1 MLKAEGRLLGAG
13 SFSAF
18 VPQTAIDSS
27 ERRRNIYSIT
37 IGRLVESVGP
47 TYLRKGGWHGCREW
61 RKCQLWKKPELLVA
75 YPKFPGEK
83 PLPIPDEAW
92 QGKKKG
98 TPAKGRRRRPP
109 GVSKSDHRK
118 VVHCISQ
125 IVATAIA
132 DADSLVEH
140 IDQLAE
146 HLSALGCTTKADVE
160 HYFRKANRTLVSLYF
175 AARQPQP
182 SPNEHETRAGYALD
196 ARRPVEGDLRR
207 FEMRRLAD
215 AWEVVEHSSAAVRV
229 LPFHCLAAF
238 SATSTRFPSLTAFS
252 DHADLRPNGLDRG
265 AARRGA
271 SEADGLAPNGSPKAE
286 RQSPRIKVE
295 LTSDTIWLDDK
306 AFQVKTGQAYF
317 VDAVVEQRGLDVGQ
331 RTRI

>member
-1 MLKAEGRLLGAG
+1 MNKQPNAPDTAG
-13 SFSAF
+13 K
-18 VPQTAIDSS
+18 D
-27 ERRRNIYSIT
+27 ELRRT
-37 IGRLVESVGP
+37 IVTCLEI
-47 TYLRKGGWHGCREW
+47 
-61 RKCQLWKKPELLVA
+61 A

-83 PLPIPDEAW
+83 PLPLPDEAW

-98 TPAKGRRRRPP
+98 APAKGRRRRPP

-160 HYFRKANRTLVSLYF
+160 HYFRVANRTLVSLYL

-182 SPNEHETRAGYALD
+182 SPDELKRLALRYALD

-207 FEMRRLAD
+207 FEMRRLED
-215 AWEVVEHSSAAVRV
+215 AWEVVEHSSLAVWALPFRLPGRV
-229 LPFHCLAAF
+229 LRDFYTVSVLDCVFARKPQIF
-238 SATSTRFPSLTAFS
+238 
-252 DHADLRPNGLDRG
+252 DLMGLIEEQLG
-265 AARRGA
+265 GVP
-271 SEADGLAPNGSPKAE
+271 SEADGLAPNGMVRES
-286 RQSPRIKVE
+286 RS
-295 LTSDTIWLDDK
+295 T
-306 AFQVKTGQAYF
+306 
-317 VDAVVEQRGLDVGQ
+317 
-331 RTRI
+331 